1 MVASVPLP
9 TADREC
15 ISAGD
20 YSFDAGLT
28 GGSASPGVAM
38 CSGLAM
44 PKTTTSAVKRGRKG
58 KRVPK
63 RRPRKVASARA
74 IEATLAEFA
83 HDIRTPLTGILAL
96 GELLSTSELGD
107 RERGWAVAIK
117 STAEHLAMLTSL
129 VIDAVRVEA
138 KGIVLRP
145 NLLRPRRLADTLAAS
160 LAIRAE
166 SKGLQFETSIAD
178 DLPDAV
184 IADALRLRAALE
196 NLIDNAVKFTDRGS
210 VRLDA
215 IWEPAT
221 RGRVLLVFTVS
232 DTGIGLSA
240 REIRR
245 LFRPFSQANEKI
257 ARRYGGAGLGLAL
270 VKRIAT
276 AMGGDL
282 TVASEPGGGSRFRFS
297 AMVALASARRKAK
310 DAASALQ
317 AAPLHPLKIL
327 CVEDN
332 PYGRVVLNTILTELG
347 HHADFVGTGEA
358 AVEAVERGYDAVL
371 MDVMLPGVDGLEATR
386 RIRALDPPASK
397 TAIIGI
403 SGRANA
409 DDRAAA
415 KAAGMDGYV
424 AKPLS
429 PKVLAELLAVLV
441 PIK

>member
-1 MVASVPLP
+1 
-9 TADREC
+9 
-15 ISAGD
+15 
-20 YSFDAGLT
+20 
-28 GGSASPGVAM
+28 M

-44 PKTTTSAVKRGRKG
+44 PKTTTAAAKRGRKG

-74 IEATLAEFA
+74 LEATLAEFA

-96 GELLSTSELGD
+96 GELLSTSELGE

-145 NLLRPRRLADTLAAS
+145 DLLHPRRLAETLAAS
-160 LAIRAE
+160 LGTRAE
-166 SKGLQFETSIAD
+166 SKGLQSEAAIAD

-215 IWEPAT
+215 TWEPAK

-257 ARRYGGAGLGLAL
+257 AQRYGGAGLGLAL

-282 TVASEPGGGSRFRFS
+282 TVASEPGSGSRFRFS
-297 AMVALASARRKAK
+297 AMVALASARRKAQG
-310 DAASALQ
+310 AASARQ
-317 AAPLHPLKIL
+317 AAPLRPLKIL

-371 MDVMLPGVDGLEATR
+371 MDVLLPGVDGLEATR

-397 TAIIGI
+397 TPIIGI

-409 DDRAAA
+409 DDKAAA
-415 KAAGMDGYV
+415 HAVGMNGYI

-429 PKVLAELLAVLV
+429 PKVLGKLLAVVV
-441 PIK
+441 PAKYRKRPDGLLI